1 MLLLTWRRDSI
12 DGFGFVQSLAENN
25 LAVGGWKV
33 LDIVKCRGRDG
44 FVTNLEVFD
53 LLKPGDPLEVRCGH
67 NFVKRWKVS
76 LDYAGGGEAWGS
88 ANHSGDFYIMHWHVD
103 FSSWLPNIL
112 IAVFLPLV
120 EFQNSTTQTNL
131 ILSLMYSERYCK
143 VILERGQMSEW
154 VSCATEGR

>member
-53 LLKPGDPLEVRCGH
+53 LLKPGILSRSGAVIILWNGERFLWIMRAGEKRGEVGPTH
-67 NFVKRWKVS
+67 
-76 LDYAGGGEAWGS
+76 G
-88 ANHSGDFYIMHWHVD
+88 GDFYIMHWHVD

-112 IAVFLPLV
+112 IAVFLSLV
-120 EFQNSTTQTNL
+120 VFQNSTTRCQTNL
-131 ILSLMYSERYCK
+131 ILSLKYAQTE
-143 VILERGQMSEW
+143 IL
-154 VSCATEGR
+154 